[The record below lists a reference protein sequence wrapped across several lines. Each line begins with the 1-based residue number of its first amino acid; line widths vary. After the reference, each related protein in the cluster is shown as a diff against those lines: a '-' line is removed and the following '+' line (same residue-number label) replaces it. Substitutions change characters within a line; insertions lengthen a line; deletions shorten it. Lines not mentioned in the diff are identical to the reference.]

1 MKDFWHKLN
10 KFYFFN
16 FALVASLIFTIVL
29 MFSVQFYVENL
40 QDKIAKTE
48 DEIATLE
55 DEIQVLEVQWVY
67 LTRPARLREL
77 SALYLQDNG
86 YALASQIKNEEQL
99 QQYHQAVYEEKSR
112 VTEVKGI

>member
-1 MKDFWHKLN
+1 MKEFWNKLD

-16 FALVASLIFTIVL
+16 FALFASLIFMIVL

-40 QDKIAKTE
+40 QDEIAKTE
-48 DEIATLE
+48 DEIASLE
-55 DEIQVLEVQWVY
+55 DEIQILEVQWVY

-77 SALYLQDNG
+77 STLYLQNNG

-99 QQYHQAVYEEKSR
+99 QQYHQAVYEEK
-112 VTEVKGI
+112 VKVEEIEGI